1 MTGPFLNPNAPIS
14 YGRNFNFFQ
23 KVTVTAPTFNTNCDL
38 IITFPTQG
46 ILLLNEDGYG
56 AIVQVSFNGN
66 SVDDE
71 LNANLPSKG
80 IAYDVRQ
87 ISKIWFQI
95 VSGSSAVVSVR
106 AWGTR

>member
-1 MTGPFLNPNAPIS
+1 MPGPLDPLAPIS
-14 YGRNFNFFQ
+14 YGRNFNFFK
-23 KVTVTAPTFNTNCDL
+23 KVTVTSPIFNFDADL

-56 AIVQVSFNGN
+56 AVVQVSFNGN

-71 LNANLPSKG
+71 LNASLPSKG

-87 ISKIWFQI
+87 ISKIWFKI
-95 VSGSSAVVSVR
+95 VSGSSALVSVR